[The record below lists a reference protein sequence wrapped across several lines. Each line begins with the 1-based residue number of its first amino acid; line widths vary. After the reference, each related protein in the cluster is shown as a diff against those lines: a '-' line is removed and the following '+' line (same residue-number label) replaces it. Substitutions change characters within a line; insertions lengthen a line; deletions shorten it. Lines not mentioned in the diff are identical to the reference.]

1 MAVVQMVEAIGAW
14 LTQRI
19 RNLLYATGFFYR
31 VIVESLRFLRR
42 NRVGMRVLVL
52 QIYFTGVQAL
62 GIITLI
68 SLAIGAVIIIQGS
81 SLLPRFGESSLIYT
95 ILITVITRELGPI
108 LTAFILIARSSTAI
122 ATELGGMVVSHQIEA
137 YLAVGVNPI
146 AYIVVPRFLGALVS
160 MVVLTVYFNFSGLIG
175 SYFVARLLTP
185 LPFPEYLRKLIV
197 AFKPVD
203 ILSSMVKAGAFG
215 TIMGTVATYQ
225 GFTVKVASTEIPVVA
240 IKAVGQGFVL
250 CILVDALIT
259 LVYYV

>member
-1 MAVVQMVEAIGAW
+1 MVEAIGAW
-14 LTQRI
+14 LVLRV
-19 RNLLYATGFFYR
+19 RNFLYASGFFFR
-31 VIVESLRFLRR
+31 VLVESLRFLRR

-52 QIYFTGVQAL
+52 QVYFTGVQAL

-68 SLAIGAVIIIQGS
+68 SLAMGAVIIIQGS
-81 SLLPRFGESSLIYT
+81 SLLPRFGESSLVYT

-137 YLAVGVNPI
+137 YVAFGVNPI
-146 AYIVVPRFLGALVS
+146 AYIVVPRFLGAVIS
-160 MVVLTVYFNFSGLIG
+160 MVALTIYFNIGGLIG
-175 SYFVARLLTP
+175 SYFVAQLLTP
-185 LPFPEYLRKLIV
+185 LALPEYLRRLMV
-197 AFKPVD
+197 ALKPVD
-203 ILSSMVKAGAFG
+203 VIASMVKSLAFG
-215 TIMGTVATYQ
+215 AIMGTVATYQ
-225 GFTVKVASTEIPVVA
+225 GFGVKVASTEVPVVA